1 MRWRSVAL
9 MLLLCLLSGNGIAG
23 AQVKFPTG
31 TSMPKMGGKKASL
44 PQEIETRLKLL
55 QDPKTPQAQRI
66 RIIDSLKGDGSD
78 KVVDALLAAMRAGEQ
93 PAIRERA
100 AQALWTT
107 QNRRAE
113 PRLLELYMDAKEPPG
128 LRGAAVRSFGIIS
141 GASSAERLKQA
152 MADPEPQVR
161 KGAIEALLTRP
172 FKKITNHTD
181 LWLALLTDEGQDAFT
196 RVEAA
201 ESLGRRGDPAAV
213 PALLTILR
221 KPATRV
227 VRTPDATPTL
237 EKADGPALEHPPAVN
252 PDKQPEPAAPVAG
265 PQKAPDSLSEL
276 FTGKMETQMNIRA
289 KAARALGLIGDQKAV
304 PELAA
309 TVVKDQDPYVRFMA
323 AQALSK
329 LGGPEALKAFLAAAG
344 DGDTRVRR
352 QVIFSLG
359 KFKGPE
365 VAKVLEPMLADTDPG
380 VRLHAAIGLANGG
393 NPAPLAAQAE
403 KDEHKA
409 VRGGARAALK
419 QLGLPV
425 PPEKP
430 EEAKTDA
437 PKAQEK

>member
-1 MRWRSVAL
+1 
-9 MLLLCLLSGNGIAG
+9 MLLFCLVSDSGIAG
-23 AQVKFPTG
+23 AQMKFPPG
-31 TSMPKMGGKKASL
+31 KSMPKMGGKKAPL
-44 PQEIETRLKLL
+44 PQALDARLKLL
-55 QDPKTPQAQRI
+55 QDPKTPQAQRT

-78 KVVDALLAAMRAGEQ
+78 KVVDALLAATRDGELV
-93 PAIRERA
+93 IRERA
-100 AQALWTT
+100 AQALGFT
-107 QNRRAE
+107 QNRQVE
-113 PRLLELYMDAKEPPG
+113 PRLLELYMDAKEPPS
-128 LRGAAVRSFGIIS
+128 LRGAAVRSFGLVS
-141 GASSAERLKQA
+141 GVSSAERLKQA
-152 MADPEPQVR
+152 MADPEPEIR

-172 FKKITNHTD
+172 FKKITNRTD
-181 LWLALLTDEGQDAFT
+181 LWLALLTDEGQEALT

-221 KPATRV
+221 KPTTSV
-227 VRTPDATPTL
+227 VRTPDAAPIL
-237 EKADGPALEHPPAVN
+237 EKADGPALEHSPAVN

-265 PQKAPDSLSEL
+265 PEKTPHPLQAL
-276 FTGKMETQMNIRA
+276 FTGKMETQVNVRA

-304 PELAA
+304 PELVAA
-309 TVVKDQDPYVRFMA
+309 VAKDQDPYVRFMA

-329 LGGPEALKAFLAAAG
+329 LGGPEALKALLAAAG
-344 DGDTRVRR
+344 DGDVRVRR
-352 QVIFSLG
+352 QVIFGLG

-365 VAKVLEPMLADTDPG
+365 VTKVLEPLLTDTDPG
-380 VRLHAAIGLANGG
+380 VRLHAAIGLAKDG
-393 NPAPLAAQAE
+393 NPAPLTAQAE

-430 EEAKTDA
+430 GEAKTDA